1 MKEYLKHLLD
11 RFEGCSLRERILI
24 SVTLFTFT
32 GGLWFTLLG
41 GVVVDKKVVVVKSI
55 DRLTRDMQAQTAE
68 QIRLLAED
76 KTPAKI
82 ALQHRQDQLQAVIVE
97 QQAELDELL
106 DRFIAPEQVPDLL
119 EDVLDGFADLQ
130 LVRLASRPSE
140 PVVLQAASHGADAGE
155 NADAITPPQVTIYRH
170 PVEIEFVGG
179 YMDVLAYLNAL
190 EAAEWQFSWRRFDYV
205 VEEYPNAQVRIE
217 LETLSREKE
226 WLGV

>member
-1 MKEYLKHLLD
+1 MKNYLKHLLD
-11 RFEGCSLRERILI
+11 QFEGCSLRERILI
-24 SVTLFTFT
+24 SITLFTFT

-41 GVVVDKKVVVVKSI
+41 GVVVDKKVDVVRSI
-55 DRLTRDMQAQTAE
+55 DRLSRDMQTQTAE

-82 ALQHRQDQLQAVIVE
+82 ALQQKQDQLKAVIVE
-97 QQAELDELL
+97 QQEELDALL
-106 DRFIAPEQVPDLL
+106 ERFIAPEQVPDLL
-119 EDVLDGFADLQ
+119 EDVLDGFEDLQ

-140 PVVLQAASHGADAGE
+140 PVVLQAASHVAEPGDE
-155 NADAITPPQVTIYRH
+155 TDNTVSPQVTIYRH

-179 YMDVLAYLNAL
+179 YLDVLAYLNAL
-190 EAAEWQFSWRRFDYV
+190 EAAQWQFSWRRLDYV